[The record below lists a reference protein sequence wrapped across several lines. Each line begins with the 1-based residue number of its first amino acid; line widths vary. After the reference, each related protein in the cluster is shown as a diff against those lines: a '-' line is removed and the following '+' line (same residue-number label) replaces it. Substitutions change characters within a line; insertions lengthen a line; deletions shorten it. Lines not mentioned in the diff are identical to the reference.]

1 MYDELINTGN
11 GRFITYYGT
20 DYVQDT
26 IITSNYM
33 ATGNNVMVGYD
44 VTNTKPVG
52 GVIVQ
57 DGGNLRIMAN
67 DVILTR
73 DVEIKQGGT
82 LQISQ

>member
-1 MYDELINTGN
+1 
-11 GRFITYYGT
+11 
-20 DYVQDT
+20 
-26 IITSNYM
+26 M

-44 VTNTKPVG
+44 VTDTKPVG
-52 GVIVQ
+52 SVTVQ